1 MPEPE
6 VNEAEAEA
14 EGESDA
20 VESPPKGVEKMKW
33 IVVLLSGLLGATVG
47 GTTVGPRLAAGSVD
61 APAKEEENKR
71 DHDKAAT
78 EAAAEDKPG
87 SVGAEGVL
95 ELDNI
100 TVNPAGTD
108 GLRFL
113 MATIAIDLG
122 DKELVEEMQDKSYEV
137 RDRVTAVLET
147 QSMDMLTAPGARDSL
162 RVLIATAIEPLLEG
176 RRVVDVFI
184 PYLIIQ

>member
-1 MPEPE
+1 MSEPE
-6 VNEAEAEA
+6 VNEAEQ
-14 EGESDA
+14 ESDA

-33 IVVLLSGLLGATVG
+33 IVVLVSGLLGATVG

-61 APAKEEENKR
+61 APAEKDKRSHVKEAEEEDR
-71 DHDKAAT
+71 PT
-78 EAAAEDKPG
+78 
-87 SVGAEGVL
+87 SVGVEGVL

-100 TVNPAGTD
+100 IVNPAGTD

-122 DKELVEEMQDKSYEV
+122 DKELVEKMRDKNYEV
-137 RDRVTAVLET
+137 RDRVTAILEG

-162 RVLIATAIEPLLEG
+162 RVLIATAIAPLLEG
-176 RRVVDVFI
+176 GHVVDVFI
-184 PYLIIQ
+184 PYLVIQ

>member
-1 MPEPE
+1 MSEPE
-6 VNEAEAEA
+6 VNGAEQ
-14 EGESDA
+14 ESDA
-20 VESPPKGVEKMKW
+20 VESPPKGTGKVVW
-33 IVVLLSGLLGATVG
+33 IVVLVSGLLGATVG
-47 GTTVGPRLAAGSVD
+47 GIAVGPRLGAGSVD
-61 APAKEEENKR
+61 ALAKEEENKR

-78 EAAAEDKPG
+78 EAAAEDKPS

-95 ELDNI
+95 ELNNI

-108 GLRFL
+108 GFRFL

-122 DKELVEEMQDKSYEV
+122 DKDLVEEMRAKNYEV
-137 RDRVTAVLET
+137 RDRITAILES
-147 QSMDMLTAPGARDSL
+147 QDMDMLTAPGARDSL

-176 RRVVDVFI
+176 RHVVDVFI